1 METISMKEMEQING
15 GLSGACA
22 LYIFQMGIV
31 GTIAIA
37 SGGLLGLAAV
47 GLVAAIAASADNPC

>member
-1 METISMKEMEQING
+1 MNTLSMKEMEQING
-15 GLSGACA
+15 GISGGCA
-22 LYIFQMGIV
+22 LYIFQMGVV

>member
-1 METISMKEMEQING
+1 METISMKEMKQING
-15 GLSGACA
+15 GLSGGCA
-22 LYIFQMGIV
+22 LYIFQMGVV